1 LRSSGVSAQNRL
13 PRGMVGLTVS
23 SRSSAKW
30 RHRRRLQA
38 GRIRARLKPAE
49 QNQDQKDDN
58 HDAQPTTTIVAGAV
72 EWAAPKPTETSNQDD
87 DQDN

>member
-1 LRSSGVSAQNRL
+1 MGGLCHLEIPGLGQNPLAIIGLYHPSSILGC
-13 PRGMVGLTVS
+13 
-23 SRSSAKW
+23 
-30 RHRRRLQA
+30 RR

-72 EWAAPKPTETSNQDD
+72 EWAASKPTETSNQDD

>member
-1 LRSSGVSAQNRL
+1 LRFRVSVKIRWRSSGFII
-13 PRGMVGLTVS
+13 
-23 SRSSAKW
+23 
-30 RHRRRLQA
+30 RRAFSVA
-38 GRIRARLKPAE
+38 GGAARLKPAE